1 MAEAYKN
8 MAHQKNSGYFY
19 KALVIKKLHPQNIK
33 TTQEWNKVS
42 SIGTLRWTVE
52 NLLYWARTRYEYSL
66 VLHNSAEFWPTQYK
80 FLLKIYSSP
89 SH

>member
-1 MAEAYKN
+1 MSRVHNKLVTLFFGTKICQKLTVFIECIMAEAYKN

-42 SIGTLRWTVE
+42 SIGTLR
-52 NLLYWARTRYEYSL
+52 
-66 VLHNSAEFWPTQYK
+66 
-80 FLLKIYSSP
+80 
-89 SH
+89 